1 MNFPSRIST
10 NNFKKSHIMLVIT
23 VIKAF
28 FYFVNFPSR
37 KLTCQTSIILDFN
50 TVTKDI
56 FPSKTSEQ
64 IPSRKQKSMNNG
76 K

>member
-1 MNFPSRIST
+1 
-10 NNFKKSHIMLVIT
+10 MLVIT

-37 KLTCQTSIILDFN
+37 KFVYQIHITLDFN
-50 TVTKDI
+50 TITKDI

-64 IPSRKQKSMNNG
+64 IPSRKQKLMNNG

>member
-1 MNFPSRIST
+1 
-10 NNFKKSHIMLVIT
+10 MLVIT

-37 KLTCQTSIILDFN
+37 KFAYQTSIILDFN